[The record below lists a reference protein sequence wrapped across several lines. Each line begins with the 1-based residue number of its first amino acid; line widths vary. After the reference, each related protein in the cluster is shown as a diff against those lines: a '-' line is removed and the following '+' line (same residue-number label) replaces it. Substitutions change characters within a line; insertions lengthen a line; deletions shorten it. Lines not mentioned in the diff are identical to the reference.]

1 MINKIIYISNT
12 LLDYSLNSACI
23 KGLSE
28 NGVEVV
34 GFYVKGGGIRGL
46 IKTVSFYLHNSGD
59 IDAVMIGYDSPVLV
73 ALFRPFC
80 RKKIIYNAALSVYER
95 MIISR
100 ELASRFSVKAVYYW
114 FIDFVAVHLA
124 NLVIVETDHQADFF
138 KKLFK
143 VSGKKIYRSWIGVDE
158 NKFFYDPMVTKFSKF
173 TILFR
178 GALQPET
185 GAEYAVYAAKL
196 LEGEDIK
203 FIMHVGGQLIDKIK
217 NLIGELKLNNLEISS
232 ELLPAEELRRLM
244 QKCHVSLGQLSGHKR
259 LERTIPHKAYESL
272 ALKLP
277 YLTAANSG
285 ILELLIDGATCITCK
300 PADARS
306 LADKILWIKN
316 NYATAEKVAENGYSL
331 YQNNLKSYIIAKN
344 LLNRQI

>member
-1 MINKIIYISNT
+1 MIKKIIYLT
-12 LLDYSLNSACI
+12 YTRLDYPLNSVLI
-23 KGLSE
+23 KGLRE
-28 NGVEVV
+28 NGVEVAESHIKDRGIW
-34 GFYVKGGGIRGL
+34 GFVKAI
-46 IKTVSFYLHNSGD
+46 SFYWQNLKNT
-59 IDAVMIGYDSPVLV
+59 DAIIIGYDSP
-73 ALFRPFC
+73 ALAIFIRLFC
-80 RKKIIYNAALSVYER
+80 FKKVIYNAVLSVYER
-95 MIISR
+95 FIISR
-100 ELASRFSVKAVYYW
+100 ELASRFSIKAFYYW
-114 FIDFVAVHLA
+114 LLDFLAIRFADLVAVES
-124 NLVIVETDHQADFF
+124 NHQADFF